1 VFEPIHGSYPQA
13 AGKDIANPIATILSA
28 AMMFE
33 YAFSLMAEGKI
44 IRNAVAAS
52 MTEGVVTVD
61 IAEGKSY
68 KTSEVGDWIAKW
80 IEEN

>member
-1 VFEPIHGSYPQA
+1 
-13 AGKDIANPIATILSA
+13 
-28 AMMFE
+28 MMFE
-33 YAFSLMAEGKI
+33 YAFDLTAEGKI
-44 IRNAVAAS
+44 IRDAVAAS
-52 MTEGVVTVD
+52 MSEGVVTVD